1 MSVITPFL
9 NTTTNR
15 RVNPLDL
22 QPEDVSIHDIAH
34 ALALCNRF
42 AGHTSQPIS
51 VAQHSVWVSLM
62 CDNGTD
68 YEIPM
73 AALLHDASEAY
84 LGDITKWLKASPE
97 MKAYRDVERRATRT
111 ILRAFNC
118 ESGLVE
124 DVEEADKRMVCWEAE
139 IGIKDFF
146 DHAMP
151 EGYGP
156 VKGLWRKVLQEG
168 WVWQTWH
175 EAEIS
180 FCSRFL
186 ILQARRVFS

>member
-1 MSVITPFL
+1 MTPFL

-22 QPEDVSIHDIAH
+22 QPEDVNLTDIAH

-42 AGHTSQPIS
+42 AGHTIRPIS

-84 LGDITKWLKASPE
+84 LGDVTKWLKMSPD
-97 MKAYRDVERRATRT
+97 MKAYRDAEKRATRV
-111 ILRAFNC
+111 ILHTFNC
-118 ESGLVE
+118 YDGLVE
-124 DVEEADKRMVCWEAE
+124 AVEEADKRMVCWEAE
-139 IGIKDFF
+139 RGIKNFF
-146 DHAMP
+146 DHTMP

-156 VKGLWRKVLQEG
+156 VKGPWRSVLQRD
-168 WVWQTWH
+168 WVWQEWYD
-175 EAEIS
+175 AEIT
-180 FCSRFL
+180 FRDRFL
-186 ILQARRVFS
+186 VLQSRKSYVH